1 MGLKSKQENCWMPLI
16 KSAAMLPHQDNE
28 HRLLPKTIL
37 ATGLFG
43 CPQDLSLHF
52 DFWWIRM
59 LTRKGL
65 PFGPLT
71 VLEILRAAVPTPLLF

>member
-1 MGLKSKQENCWMPLI
+1 MPLI
-16 KSAAMLPHQDNE
+16 KSTTMLPYQDNE

-37 ATGLFG
+37 AAGLFG

-59 LTRKGL
+59 FTRMGL
-65 PFGPLT
+65 LFSPMT
-71 VLEILRAAVPTPLLF
+71 VLETPRAAVPTPLLF